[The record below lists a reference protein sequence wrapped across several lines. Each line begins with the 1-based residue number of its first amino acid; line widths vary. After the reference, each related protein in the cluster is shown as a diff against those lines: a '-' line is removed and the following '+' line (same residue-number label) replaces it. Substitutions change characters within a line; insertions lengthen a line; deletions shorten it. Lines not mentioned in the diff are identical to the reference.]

1 MLTRRM
7 THATVCVTA
16 ALLGSIL
23 VAGTAHAQAL
33 VKVTPIGSHS
43 GELCARDLLA
53 EGLHLAAQS
62 RAAHPAHP
70 HPHHDPAAVN
80 GHVRRRP
87 LVIAVHPGGLR
98 AAPRA
103 GHRPVP
109 GPRPHDDHLARVFD
123 ALDDQCRQ
131 P

>member
-1 MLTRRM
+1 MVKLPLPVMVNAPWAKTLEFSVRV
-7 THATVCVTA
+7 APLVT
-16 ALLGSIL
+16 L
-23 VAGTAHAQAL
+23 QD
-33 VKVTPIGSHS
+33 
-43 GELCARDLLA
+43 ARDLLA

-70 HPHHDPAAVN
+70 HTHHDPAAVN

-87 LVIAVHPGGLR
+87 LVIAVYPGSLR

-103 GHRPVP
+103 GHRPIP